1 MQFMRIRRG
10 KLLLILGILLVVAD
24 QAIKILVKTNM
35 AIGEHFS
42 VFGNWFQIFFIENA
56 GMAFG
61 MKFGGI
67 VGKLSLTIF
76 RMVLFVFLC
85 WWITKLVRY
94 GAGSYVGTHNP
105 GHDVS
110 SEASKVSVA
119 GDRALKPVPTGV
131 LVGLT
136 LITAGAFGNIID
148 CVFYGQIFSA
158 SDASTVASFGG
169 NYAPLFCGRV
179 VDMLY
184 FPLFTIHWP
193 SWIPLVGGGEFSF
206 FDPIF
211 NFADSCV
218 TVGAL
223 YLIIFQYR
231 FFTSFDKKV

>member
-1 MQFMRIRRG
+1 MRIPRG
-10 KLLLILGILLVVAD
+10 RVFLVFGILLVVLD
-24 QAIKILVKTNM
+24 QVIKILVKTGM
-35 AIGEHFS
+35 PIGGHFS
-42 VFGNWFQIFFIENA
+42 VFGDWFQIYFIENA

-67 VGKLSLTIF
+67 VGKLSLTVF

-94 GAGSYVGTHNP
+94 GAGPYAGTCSP
-105 GHDVS
+105 EYDGS
-110 SEASKVSVA
+110 SEASKISA
-119 GDRALKPVPTGV
+119 AEGRALKQVPTGV

-148 CVFYGQIFSA
+148 CVLYGQIFSA

-169 NYAPLFCGRV
+169 SYAPLFCGRV

-193 SWIPLVGGGEFSF
+193 SWVPLVGGGEFSF

-211 NFADSCV
+211 NFADACV

-223 YLIIFQYR
+223 YLIIFQYK
-231 FFTSFDKKV
+231 FFASLDKKK